1 MATIPEILVAG
12 HGESRVSPDRATIQM
27 SVQTRQPTA
36 AGAAAENA
44 KKQAAVISAI
54 KALGIPD
61 ELISTTNYNVT
72 PEQKY
77 RPNETPVVT
86 GYVVTNTVVV
96 EIRKISQV
104 GQVIDAGL
112 SHGANMIAG
121 LSFYSSNTEGARHAA
136 ITQAVQSARSD
147 AEAAAKAAGGMLGEL
162 IGISIMGGYQPPP
175 PRPMMRMSGAI
186 AADQMETPISP
197 GEQTLIVELTTR
209 WRFVSGR

>member
-1 MATIPEILVAG
+1 
-12 HGESRVSPDRATIQM
+12 M
-27 SVQTRQPTA
+27 SVQSQQPTA

-44 KKQAAVISAI
+44 QKQAAVISEI
-54 KALGIPD
+54 RALGISD
-61 ELISTTNYNVT
+61 QLISTTNYNVT

-77 RPNETPVVT
+77 RPNEAPMVT

-112 SHGANMIAG
+112 SHGANVIAG

-136 ITQAVQSARSD
+136 ITEAVQSARSD
-147 AEAAAKAAGGMLGEL
+147 AEAAAKAAGGTLGEL
-162 IGISIMGGYQPPP
+162 IGISIVGGYQPPQ
-175 PRPMMRMSGAI
+175 PRPMMRMSGAV

-197 GEQTLIVELTTR
+197 GEQTVIVELTTR
-209 WRFVSGR
+209 WRFVAGR